1 MEIPSVLI
9 SDGDVRN
16 YNSVQE
22 LLLSGA
28 EEIMAVDL
36 DAFTKN
42 RLNLKVY
49 ENLAKYFDVIVLN
62 FPTRISDMID
72 TIISGA
78 SAVVIP
84 DYLPLKKLPEFME
97 YSSDLIMNYKMS
109 ETVIQFSKLGG
120 TRYLSKREVP
130 FTVTAVY
137 YIGAVPPSGPYIKLK
152 DFPEDAMAQ
161 YI

>member
-1 MEIPSVLI
+1 MEIPCILI
-9 SDGDVRN
+9 SDGEVRN
-16 YNSVQE
+16 YSSIQE
-22 LLLSGA
+22 LLISGT
-28 EEIMAVDL
+28 EEILAVDL

-49 ENLAKYFDVIVLN
+49 EHLAKYFDVVVLN

-84 DYLPLKKLPEFME
+84 DYLPIKKLPEFME

-120 TRYLSKREVP
+120 TRYLSKKEVP
-130 FTVTAVY
+130 LPVSAVY
-137 YIGAVPPSGPYIKLK
+137 YIGTFAPAGPYIKLK
-152 DFPEDAMAQ
+152 DFPEEAMEH
-161 YI
+161 YL

>member
-49 ENLAKYFDVIVLN
+49 EHLAKYFDVIVLN

-84 DYLPLKKLPEFME
+84 DYLPLKRLPEFME

-120 TRYLSKREVP
+120 TRYLSRREVP
-130 FTVTAVY
+130 FAVTAVY
-137 YIGAVPPSGPYIKLK
+137 YIGAFPPSGPYIKLK